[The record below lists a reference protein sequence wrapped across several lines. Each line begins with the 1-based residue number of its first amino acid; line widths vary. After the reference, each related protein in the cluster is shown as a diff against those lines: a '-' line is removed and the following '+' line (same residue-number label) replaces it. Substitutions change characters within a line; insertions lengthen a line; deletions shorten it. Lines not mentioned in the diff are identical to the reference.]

1 MKITKWLVELSVPE
15 KLRDVKERTMR
26 TKGNKLTEYQV
37 AELKNLAE
45 LEDEE
50 INIEEIPEMSDWSGA
65 ERGVFYRP
73 VKQQISSLLDQT

>member
-1 MKITKWLVELSVPE
+1 MKITKWLVELLVPE

-37 AELKNLAE
+37 VELKNLAE

-50 INIEEIPEMSDWSGA
+50 INVEEIPEMSDWSGA

-73 VKQQISSLLDQT
+73 VKQQTSSRSDQT